1 MRLQLE
7 ALTPRLKPN
16 PRARKTGAPM
26 KLYEQEQVEALAVS
40 KFGTLE
46 AVEAERER
54 RMAARELRA
63 EAKLQRMSFYFPPRA
78 HACCVN
84 IYMPGRV

>member
-1 MRLQLE
+1 MQLQLE

-54 RMAARELRA
+54 RMVARELRA
-63 EAKLQRMSFYFPPRA
+63 EAKLQRMFFHFPT
-78 HACCVN
+78 
-84 IYMPGRV
+84 